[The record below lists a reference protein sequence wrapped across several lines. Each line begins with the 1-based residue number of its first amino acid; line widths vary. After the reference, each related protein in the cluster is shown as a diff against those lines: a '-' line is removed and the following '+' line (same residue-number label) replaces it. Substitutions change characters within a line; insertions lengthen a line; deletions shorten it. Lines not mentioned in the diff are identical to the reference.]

1 MSILIVDDSVDN
13 RFLFKYILENAG
25 YTDVLTAGSALDA
38 FKILGM
44 ENPSDLPVLR
54 QTGTDSGVNLI
65 LMDITMPEMD
75 GIEAC
80 RQIKSVERLRDI
92 PIIMVTAK
100 TEEKDIEDA
109 FSVGA
114 MDYITKPL
122 RGIELLVRSR
132 SALNLKKEIDHR
144 KNREQELLNLNREL
158 KNSIETIKTL
168 RGLIPICANCKKIRD
183 DKGYWNQIETYIQ
196 KHSEAEFSHGI
207 CPECAR
213 KLYPELYKD

>member
-13 RFLFKYILENAG
+13 RMLFKYILENAG

-132 SALNLKKEIDHR
+132 SALSLKKEIDRR

>member
-13 RFLFKYILENAG
+13 RMLFKYILENAG
-25 YTDVLTAGSALDA
+25 YTDVLTADSAHDA
-38 FKILGM
+38 FKVLGM
-44 ENPSDLPVLR
+44 ENPSKA
-54 QTGTDSGVNLI
+54 DSVVDLI
-65 LMDITMPEMD
+65 LMDIMMPEMD

-80 RQIKSVERLRDI
+80 RQIKSVEKLRDI

-132 SALNLKKEIDHR
+132 SALSLKKEIDRR

-183 DKGYWNQIETYIQ
+183 DKGYWNQIESYIQ

>member
-13 RFLFKYILENAG
+13 RMLFKYILENAG
-25 YTDVLTAGSALDA
+25 YTDVLTAGSAHDA
-38 FKILGM
+38 FKVLGM
-44 ENPSDLPVLR
+44 ENPSEA
-54 QTGTDSGVNLI
+54 DSVVDLI
-65 LMDITMPEMD
+65 LMDIMMPEMD

-92 PIIMVTAK
+92 PIIMVTAR

-132 SALNLKKEIDHR
+132 SALSLKKEIDRR
-144 KNREQELLNLNREL
+144 KYREQELLNLNREL

-183 DKGYWNQIETYIQ
+183 DKGYWNQIESYIQ

>member
-13 RFLFKYILENAG
+13 RMLFKYILENAG
-25 YTDVLTAGSALDA
+25 YTDVLTAGSAHDA
-38 FKILGM
+38 FKVLGM
-44 ENPSDLPVLR
+44 ENPSEA
-54 QTGTDSGVNLI
+54 DSVVDLI
-65 LMDITMPEMD
+65 LMDIMMPEMD
-75 GIEAC
+75 GIEA
-80 RQIKSVERLRDI
+80 
-92 PIIMVTAK
+92 
-100 TEEKDIEDA
+100 A

-132 SALNLKKEIDHR
+132 SALSLKKEIDRR

-183 DKGYWNQIETYIQ
+183 DKGYWNQIESYIQ

>member
-1 MSILIVDDSVDN
+1 MSIFIIDDSVDN
-13 RFLFKYILENAG
+13 RMLFKYILENAG
-25 YTDVLTAGSALDA
+25 YTDVLTAGSAHDA
-38 FKILGM
+38 FKVLGM
-44 ENPSDLPVLR
+44 ENPSEA
-54 QTGTDSGVNLI
+54 DSVVDLI
-65 LMDITMPEMD
+65 LMDIMMPEMD

-92 PIIMVTAK
+92 PIIMVTAR

-132 SALNLKKEIDHR
+132 SALSLKKEIDRR

-183 DKGYWNQIETYIQ
+183 DKGYWNQIESYIQ

>member
-1 MSILIVDDSVDN
+1 MSILIIDDSVDN
-13 RFLFKYILENAG
+13 RMLFKYILENAG
-25 YTDVLTAGSALDA
+25 YADVLTAGSAHDA
-38 FKILGM
+38 FKVLGM
-44 ENPSDLPVLR
+44 ENPSEA
-54 QTGTDSGVNLI
+54 DSVVDLI
-65 LMDITMPEMD
+65 LMDIMMPEMD

-92 PIIMVTAK
+92 PIIMVTAR

-132 SALNLKKEIDHR
+132 SALSLKKEIDRR

-183 DKGYWNQIETYIQ
+183 DKGYWNQIESYIQ

>member
-13 RFLFKYILENAG
+13 RLLFKYILENAG
-25 YTDVLTAGSALDA
+25 YTDVLTAGSAHDA
-38 FKILGM
+38 FKFLGM
-44 ENPSDLPVLR
+44 ENPSEA
-54 QTGTDSGVNLI
+54 DSVVDLI
-65 LMDITMPEMD
+65 LMDIMMPEMD

-100 TEEKDIEDA
+100 TEEKDIEAA
-109 FSVGA
+109 FAAGA

-132 SALNLKKEIDHR
+132 SALSLKKEIDRR

-183 DKGYWNQIETYIQ
+183 DKGYWNQIESYIQ

>member
-13 RFLFKYILENAG
+13 CFLFKYILENAG
-25 YTDVLTAGSALDA
+25 YADVLTAGSAHDA
-38 FKILGM
+38 FKVLGM
-44 ENPSDLPVLR
+44 ENPSEA
-54 QTGTDSGVNLI
+54 DSVVDLI
-65 LMDITMPEMD
+65 LMDIMMPEMD

-92 PIIMVTAK
+92 PIIMVTAR

-132 SALNLKKEIDHR
+132 SALSLKKEIDRR

-183 DKGYWNQIETYIQ
+183 DKGYWNQIESYIQ

>member
-13 RFLFKYILENAG
+13 RLLFKYILENAG
-25 YTDVLTAGSALDA
+25 YTDVLTAGSAYDA
-38 FKILGM
+38 FKVLGV
-44 ENPSDLPVLR
+44 ENPSEA
-54 QTGTDSGVNLI
+54 DSVVDLI
-65 LMDITMPEMD
+65 LMDIMMPEMD

-132 SALNLKKEIDHR
+132 SALSLKKEIDRR

-183 DKGYWNQIETYIQ
+183 DKGYWNQIESYIQ

-213 KLYPELYKD
+213 KLYPELYKE

>member
-13 RFLFKYILENAG
+13 RMLFKYILENGG
-25 YTDVLTAGSALDA
+25 YSEVLTAESAHES

-44 ENPSDLPVLR
+44 EDSS
-54 QTGTDSGVNLI
+54 GTDTHVDLI
-65 LMDITMPEMD
+65 LMDIMMPEMD

-80 RQIKSVERLRDI
+80 RRIKSVEKLRDI

-100 TEEKDIEDA
+100 TEEKDIEAA

-132 SALNLKKEIDHR
+132 SALSLKKEIDRR
-144 KNREQELLNLNREL
+144 KNREQELLSLNREL
-158 KNSIETIKTL
+158 KNSLETIKTL

-183 DKGYWNQIETYIQ
+183 DKGYWNQIESYIQ

-213 KLYPELYKD
+213 RLYPELYKD

>member
-13 RFLFKYILENAG
+13 RLLFKYILEKAG
-25 YTDVLTAGSALDA
+25 YEEILTVVSAHEA
-38 FKILGM
+38 FKVLGI
-44 ENPSDLPVLR
+44 EDSSVAD
-54 QTGTDSGVNLI
+54 TGVDLI
-65 LMDITMPEMD
+65 LMDIMMPEMD

-80 RQIKSVERLRDI
+80 RRIKSVERLRDI

-100 TEEKDIEDA
+100 TGESDLEAA
-109 FSVGA
+109 FAAGA
-114 MDYITKPL
+114 IDYITKPL
-122 RGIELLVRSR
+122 RGIELLVRLR
-132 SALNLKKEIDHR
+132 SALNLKKEIDRR

-183 DKGYWNQIETYIQ
+183 DKGYWNQIESYIQ

>member
-1 MSILIVDDSVDN
+1 MSILIIDDSVDN
-13 RFLFKYILENAG
+13 RMLFKYILENAG
-25 YTDVLTAGSALDA
+25 YTDVLTAGSAHDA
-38 FKILGM
+38 FKVLGM
-44 ENPSDLPVLR
+44 ENPSEA
-54 QTGTDSGVNLI
+54 DSVVDLI
-65 LMDITMPEMD
+65 LMDIMMPEMD

-92 PIIMVTAK
+92 PIIMVTAR

-132 SALNLKKEIDHR
+132 SALSLKKEIDRR
-144 KNREQELLNLNREL
+144 KYREQELLNLNREL

-183 DKGYWNQIETYIQ
+183 DKGYWNQIESYIQ

>member
-13 RFLFKYILENAG
+13 RMLFKYILENAG
-25 YTDVLTAGSALDA
+25 YSDVLTAGSAHDA
-38 FKILGM
+38 FKVLGM
-44 ENPSDLPVLR
+44 ENPSEA
-54 QTGTDSGVNLI
+54 DSVVDLI
-65 LMDITMPEMD
+65 LMDIMMPEMD

-92 PIIMVTAK
+92 PIIMVTAR

-132 SALNLKKEIDHR
+132 SALSLKKEIDRR
-144 KNREQELLNLNREL
+144 KYREQELLNLNREL

-183 DKGYWNQIETYIQ
+183 DKGYWNQIESYIQ

>member
-13 RFLFKYILENAG
+13 RLLFKYILENEG
-25 YTDVLTAGSALDA
+25 HTEVLTAGSAHEA

-44 ENPSDLPVLR
+44 EDSS
-54 QTGTDSGVNLI
+54 GTDTHVDLI
-65 LMDITMPEMD
+65 LMDITMPEID

-80 RQIKSVERLRDI
+80 RRIKSVERLVDI

-100 TEEKDIEDA
+100 TEDSALEAA
-109 FSVGA
+109 FSAGA
-114 MDYITKPL
+114 MDYIIKPL

-132 SALNLKKEIDHR
+132 SALNLKKEIDRR
-144 KNREQELLNLNREL
+144 KNREKELLSLNKEL
-158 KNSIETIKTL
+158 KNSVETIKTL
-168 RGLIPICANCKKIRD
+168 RGFIPICANCKKIRD
-183 DKGYWNQIETYIQ
+183 DKGYWNQIESYIQ
-196 KHSEAEFSHGI
+196 KHSDAEFSHGI

>member
-13 RFLFKYILENAG
+13 RMLFKYILENAG
-25 YTDVLTAGSALDA
+25 YADVLTAGSAHDA
-38 FKILGM
+38 FKVLGM
-44 ENPSDLPVLR
+44 ENPSEA
-54 QTGTDSGVNLI
+54 DSVVDLI
-65 LMDITMPEMD
+65 LMDIMMPEMD

-92 PIIMVTAK
+92 PIIMVTAR

-132 SALNLKKEIDHR
+132 SALSLKKEIDRR

-183 DKGYWNQIETYIQ
+183 DKGYWNQIESYIQ

>member
-13 RFLFKYILENAG
+13 RLLFKYILENGG
-25 YTDVLTAGSALDA
+25 YSEVLTAESAHES

-44 ENPSDLPVLR
+44 EDSS
-54 QTGTDSGVNLI
+54 GTDTHVDLI

-100 TEEKDIEDA
+100 TEEKDIEAA

-132 SALNLKKEIDHR
+132 SALSLKKEIDRR
-144 KNREQELLNLNREL
+144 KNREQELLSLNREL
-158 KNSIETIKTL
+158 KNSLETIKTL

-183 DKGYWNQIETYIQ
+183 DKGYWNQIESYIQ

-213 KLYPELYKD
+213 RLYPELYKD

>member
-13 RFLFKYILENAG
+13 RLLFKYILENAG
-25 YTDVLTAGSALDA
+25 YTDVLTAGSAHDV
-38 FKILGM
+38 FKVLGV
-44 ENPSDLPVLR
+44 ENPSEA
-54 QTGTDSGVNLI
+54 DSVVDLI
-65 LMDITMPEMD
+65 LMDIMMPEMD

-100 TEEKDIEDA
+100 TEEKAIEDA

-132 SALNLKKEIDHR
+132 SALSLKKEIDRR

-183 DKGYWNQIETYIQ
+183 DKGYWNQIESYIQ

-213 KLYPELYKD
+213 KLYPELYED

>member
-13 RFLFKYILENAG
+13 RVLFKYILENAG
-25 YTDVLTAGSALDA
+25 HTKVLTAGSASDA

-44 ENPSDLPVLR
+44 E
-54 QTGTDSGVNLI
+54 DSLGADTIIDLI
-65 LMDITMPEMD
+65 LMDITMPEVD

-80 RQIKSVERLRDI
+80 RRIKSVERLRDI

-100 TEEKDIEDA
+100 TEESDLEAA

-114 MDYITKPL
+114 MDYIIKPL
-122 RGIELLVRSR
+122 RSIELLVRSR
-132 SALNLKKEIDHR
+132 SALNLKKEIDRR
-144 KNREQELLNLNREL
+144 KNREQELLNLNKEL
-158 KNSIETIKTL
+158 KDSIETIKTL
-168 RGLIPICANCKKIRD
+168 RGLIPICASCKKIRD

-213 KLYPELYKD
+213 KLYPELYKKT

>member
-13 RFLFKYILENAG
+13 RLLFKYILENAG
-25 YTDVLTAGSALDA
+25 YTDVLTAGSAFDA
-38 FKILGM
+38 FKVLGM
-44 ENPSDLPVLR
+44 ENPSE
-54 QTGTDSGVNLI
+54 TDSVVNLI
-65 LMDITMPEMD
+65 LMDIMMPEMD

-80 RQIKSVERLRDI
+80 RRIKTVERLRDI

-100 TEEKDIEDA
+100 TGESDLEAA
-109 FSVGA
+109 FAAGA

-144 KNREQELLNLNREL
+144 KNRELELINLNKEL

-183 DKGYWNQIETYIQ
+183 DKGYWNQIESYIQ
-196 KHSEAEFSHGI
+196 KHSDAEFSHGI

>member
-1 MSILIVDDSVDN
+1 MSILIIDDSVDN
-13 RFLFKYILENAG
+13 RMLFKYILENAG

-44 ENPSDLPVLR
+44 ENPSEA
-54 QTGTDSGVNLI
+54 DSVVDLI
-65 LMDITMPEMD
+65 LMDIMMPEMD

-92 PIIMVTAK
+92 PIIMVTAR

>member
-13 RFLFKYILENAG
+13 RMLFKYILENAG
-25 YTDVLTAGSALDA
+25 YTDVLTAGSAHDA
-38 FKILGM
+38 FKVLGM
-44 ENPSDLPVLR
+44 ENPSEA
-54 QTGTDSGVNLI
+54 DSVVDLI
-65 LMDITMPEMD
+65 LMDIMMPEMD

-92 PIIMVTAK
+92 PIIMVTAR

-132 SALNLKKEIDHR
+132 SALSLKKEIDRR

-183 DKGYWNQIETYIQ
+183 DKGYWSQIESYIQ